1 LDAIDCLQ
9 STAISKEFVMPQN
22 IVVDLP
28 VKSGHDENS
37 KENDTKESKGM
48 PAVLGAVLETAMG
61 FKVEEI

>member
-1 LDAIDCLQ
+1 ML
-9 STAISKEFVMPQN
+9 QN
-22 IVVDLP
+22 IIVDLP
-28 VKSGHDENS
+28 AKLGHDENS